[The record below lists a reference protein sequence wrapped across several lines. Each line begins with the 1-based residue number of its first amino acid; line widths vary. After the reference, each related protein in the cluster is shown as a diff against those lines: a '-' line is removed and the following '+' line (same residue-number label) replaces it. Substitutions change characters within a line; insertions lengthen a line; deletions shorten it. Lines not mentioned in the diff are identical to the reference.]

1 MNHVQE
7 VTKTLITAIEE
18 SEEYI
23 RYQKAKEEI
32 LKYPLLKAKVDE
44 FRKRNYEM
52 QNTRVDIFE
61 EADKLQ
67 QQYAQVIENPIVRE
81 YLTAENAFCR
91 IIQQINWQLIEA
103 LDFEADFEGKRQ
115 DTQDYA

>member
-1 MNHVQE
+1 MNQVQE
-7 VTKTLITAIEE
+7 VTRTLIAAIEQ

-23 RYQKAKEEI
+23 RYQKAKQEI
-32 LKYPLLKAKVDE
+32 FQYPLLKAKVDE

-52 QNTRVDIFE
+52 QNTRADIFE

-67 QQYAQVIENPIVRE
+67 QEYAEVTENPVVRE

-91 IIQQINWQLIEA
+91 VIQQINWQLIES
-103 LDFEADFEGKRQ
+103 LDFEADFEGQRQ
-115 DTQDYA
+115 EGQ